1 MESNGATGLA
11 RRAEFTPRR
20 VRFNNRDHDETE
32 IGGGAQ
38 PTQVEILQA
47 ALEEAET
54 RAARAETQLQNSTLE
69 NHSPVM
75 AMLRAGTLTV
85 ENDGTSQSF
94 EIDGGFVDVT
104 PEGVTVLA
112 ETISQA

>member
-1 MESNGATGLA
+1 MADKLKFDLVSPEKLVLSADVDSVQVPGAEGDFGVL
-11 RRAEFTPRR
+11 P
-20 VRFNNRDHDETE
+20 
-32 IGGGAQ
+32 
-38 PTQVEILQA
+38 
-47 ALEEAET
+47 
-54 RAARAETQLQNSTLE
+54 

-94 EIDGGFVDVT
+94 ELDGGFVDVT

-112 ETISQA
+112 ETISEA

>member
-1 MESNGATGLA
+1 MADKLKFDLVSPEKLVLSADVDSVQVPGAEGDFGVL
-11 RRAEFTPRR
+11 P
-20 VRFNNRDHDETE
+20 
-32 IGGGAQ
+32 
-38 PTQVEILQA
+38 
-47 ALEEAET
+47 
-54 RAARAETQLQNSTLE
+54 

-94 EIDGGFVDVT
+94 ELDCGFVDVT

-112 ETISQA
+112 ETISEA

>member
-1 MESNGATGLA
+1 MADKLKFDLVSPEKLVLSADVDGVQVPGAEGDFGVL
-11 RRAEFTPRR
+11 P
-20 VRFNNRDHDETE
+20 
-32 IGGGAQ
+32 
-38 PTQVEILQA
+38 
-47 ALEEAET
+47 
-54 RAARAETQLQNSTLE
+54 